1 MTNSFKNF
9 NKRYV
14 HESAKLASGLGD
26 FNLTQMRVFDLMTSS
41 FSPVESDKSVYQIS
55 FDEIRKYL
63 NVSSKKVNNEV
74 INDVIE
80 MLTCSFIDLDSNTN
94 KIDFIP
100 IFSSI
105 NVDRENK
112 KVYYSFSSKF
122 IPYLIYR

>member
-1 MTNSFKNF
+1 M
-9 NKRYV
+9 
-14 HESAKLASGLGD
+14 HESVKLASGLGD
-26 FNLTQMRVFDLMTSS
+26 FNLTQIRVFDLMTSS

-55 FDEIRKYL
+55 FDEMRKYL